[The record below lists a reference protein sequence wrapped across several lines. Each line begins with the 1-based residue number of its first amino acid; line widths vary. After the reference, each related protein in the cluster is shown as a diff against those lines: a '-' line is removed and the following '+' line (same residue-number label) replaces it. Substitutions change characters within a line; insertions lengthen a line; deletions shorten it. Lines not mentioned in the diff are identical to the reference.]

1 MFSPSA
7 SPPSLSS
14 SHGFVLVAFV
24 VVSSEDVFEAAVEG
38 VLVEEAQAEYR
49 DCGLDCNK
57 KPSRLVVTESS
68 LFIASEG
75 GTSASYVDAT
85 DGVVILLSAIFVGGG
100 TRLTRYQTGD
110 HCCAWCLLNEHI
122 AYLGVCY
129 LYHHEDATFVLVS
142 LSSPS
147 IL

>member
-57 KPSRLVVTESS
+57 KPSRLVVTDDQSKSESEQC
-68 LFIASEG
+68 LG
-75 GTSASYVDAT
+75 GWT
-85 DGVVILLSAIFVGGG
+85 F
-100 TRLTRYQTGD
+100 RMLT
-110 HCCAWCLLNEHI
+110 
-122 AYLGVCY
+122 YLK
-129 LYHHEDATFVLVS
+129 ARFS
-142 LSSPS
+142 
-147 IL
+147 